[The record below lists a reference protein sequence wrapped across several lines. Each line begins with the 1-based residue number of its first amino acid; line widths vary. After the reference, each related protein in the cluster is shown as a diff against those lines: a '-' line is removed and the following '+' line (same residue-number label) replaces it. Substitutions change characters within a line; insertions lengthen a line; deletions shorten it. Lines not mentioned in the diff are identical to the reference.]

1 MYKAKENSMFEKSI
15 LTNWANKLN
24 LLQIQNVCMYI
35 YMILSI
41 HISLNKPGMSTYLIL
56 TAQYE
61 YLAYNS

>member
-1 MYKAKENSMFEKSI
+1 
-15 LTNWANKLN
+15 
-24 LLQIQNVCMYI
+24 
-35 YMILSI
+35 MILSI